1 MVKQNLLFQAL
12 SLLSQYLTQIK
23 EAKGPLYQKTACL
36 NAEEREMIGLC
47 WATADLIEKE
57 DPELAK
63 YLKEEIVPFIETIGI
78 SRWPRTE
85 LTDLGLRVGQRHKV
99 QIDLSSDII
108 GDTDIAE
115 DEAQETSEE

>member
-23 EAKGPLYQKTACL
+23 EAKGPLYQKTACI
-36 NAEEREMIGLC
+36 NAEEREMIGILE
-47 WATADLIEKE
+47 ASKVFVKNQKTVQLLDKVE
-57 DPELAK
+57 DFL
-63 YLKEEIVPFIETIGI
+63 ETVGI

-108 GDTDIAE
+108 SDLDIAE
-115 DEAQETSEE
+115 DEASEE

>member
-36 NAEEREMIGLC
+36 NAEEREAIGL
-47 WATADLIEKE
+47 LEGSKVFVKE
-57 DPELAK
+57 DK
-63 YLKEEIVPFIETIGI
+63 ETIELFDEMEDFLECVGI
-78 SRWPRTE
+78 ARWPRTE

-108 GDTDIAE
+108 SDLDIAE
-115 DEAQETSEE
+115 DEASEE

>member
-1 MVKQNLLFQAL
+1 MPTKNLLFQAI

-23 EAKGPLYQKTACL
+23 EAKGPLYQKTACI

-47 WATADLIEKE
+47 YAVADFIEKD
-57 DPELAK
+57 DPELAN
-63 YLKEEIVPFIETIGI
+63 YLKNDIAGMLETIGI

-99 QIDLSSDII
+99 KIDLSSDII
-108 GDTDIAE
+108 TDTEIAI
-115 DEAQETSEE
+115 DEEEE